1 METLE
6 MLIPQYS
13 VGRIIG
19 RSGETIR
26 EIQSRSRCRVEVER
40 GGPSSDIS
48 KSKICFSVSKFLAM
62 DVHFPE
68 KKVSKSQNADLKFH
82 LKSAILEII
91 LMTIEQSIKFSGR
104 F

>member
-1 METLE
+1 

-48 KSKICFSVSKFLAM
+48 KSKIHTLSVSKVHAF
-62 DVHFPE
+62 DVHFHEIRFANPRI
-68 KKVSKSQNADLKFH
+68 VDFQIN
-82 LKSAILEII
+82 LKSDSE
-91 LMTIEQSIKFSGR
+91 TI
-104 F
+104 

>member
-1 METLE
+1 MPRMETLE

-48 KSKICFSVSKFLAM
+48 ESKISIFSVFKFHAFV
-62 DVHFPE
+62 VHFHEIRFANPRN
-68 KKVSKSQNADLKFH
+68 VDFQIP
-82 LKSAILEII
+82 LKSDSE
-91 LMTIEQSIKFSGR
+91 TI
-104 F
+104 